1 MNDEERILVL
11 GALLHD
17 IGKFLQ
23 RARTNLNKEY
33 ENIDCGY
40 GGAHSKWSAG
50 FVDGYIPENILNDNE
65 KKILNDIIL
74 SHHNKE
80 RLKYKDYNEVLNVIT
95 NSDHLSATER
105 EKREEDETGDPD
117 KEPLLSPF
125 CNISLDQSFKERF
138 YYPIVPLTDVLTKGN
153 EVVYPKKDILQLQ
166 RRGYKEIWVEFEE
179 DMMKLNDLNLNFI
192 DYVNSL
198 NYIFFKYLR
207 FIPSAIYRDIPDIP
221 LYDHLKTTAAIAVCK
236 YRAEDKE
243 KPYLLI
249 EGDVSGIQD
258 FIFYAQKPMQSAE
271 KSAKRLRGRSFF
283 INLIVDACVTCILRK
298 LNLFETNILLQSGGH
313 FIILAPNT
321 KNNRVSIEKIKK
333 EFNEYL
339 HKNFGTLLYLAVAY
353 LEGSDEDIKNY
364 SEFREKLSVE
374 TEKAKKL
381 KFNEIFDEG
390 FFGNRNRPSV
400 EREICVVCGINKK
413 KEGDLCSVCNNLTNI
428 GDKVADFTHILRYT
442 GNGGDFTIELESFK
456 ISYNLFK
463 GKPSSPNGENLAV
476 YSLNSTNFLDKGM
489 KCMRGFKLIGR
500 YVPTDE
506 GRVKSFDIITELEDK
521 NEHAKLAIFKADVD
535 NLGWIFSKGIRKK
548 LRSISRISMLS
559 FLFDL
564 FFSYYIN
571 ELAERY
577 ECYVIFSGGD
587 DLIVAGRF
595 DNIIKFSQRLRD
607 LFRGWV
613 SKNPNITISAGIEM
627 AHYKFPVKRLVEY
640 SDEALEKSKSI
651 KKCERCGSE
660 NVEEI
665 TEKWKW
671 KCKECGHIFIPKK
684 DKITIFDRALL
695 WQEYKSV
702 IKLVDEFHKNKDEL
716 GSGTLYQLMEIHR
729 QSNEDVTSGR
739 PKIPRGSHVPYVKYF
754 IVRNWKGKDKNKRY
768 RLERSILDNF
778 EIIDVAVSLY
788 SLLQRYGLKIGGD
801 KNTTKTT

>member
-1 MNDEERILVL
+1 MNNKERILIL

-23 RARTNLNKEY
+23 RARANLSKEY
-33 ENIDCGY
+33 ENMDCGY

-50 FVDGYIPENILNDNE
+50 FVDEYIPENILNDNE

-80 RLKYKDYNEVLNVIT
+80 RLEYKDYNGILNVIT
-95 NSDHLSATER
+95 NSDHLSAAER
-105 EKREEDETGDPD
+105 EKREMEEKGDPN
-117 KEPLLSPF
+117 KEFLLSTF
-125 CNISLDQSFKERF
+125 CNVSSRNKSDRTYYPLVPLSEEYTKILYPKLKEEIMQIQKKGYEEIWEEFKE
-138 YYPIVPLTDVLTKGN
+138 
-153 EVVYPKKDILQLQ
+153 
-166 RRGYKEIWVEFEE
+166 
-179 DMMKLNDLNLNFI
+179 DMIKLNDLNLNFI

-198 NYIFFKYLR
+198 NYILFKYLR
-207 FIPSAIYRDIPDIP
+207 FIPSAAYVDIPDIP
-221 LYDHLKTTAAIAVCK
+221 LYDHLKTTAAISLCK
-236 YRAEDKE
+236 YRTEDKE

-249 EGDVSGIQD
+249 EGDVSGIQE
-258 FIFYAQKPMQSAE
+258 FIFYAQKPMQAAE

-283 INLIVDACVTCILRK
+283 INLVVDACVTCILRK
-298 LNLFETNILLQSGGH
+298 LNLFEVNVLLQSGGH

-321 KNNRVSIEKIKK
+321 KKNREEIEKIKK

-339 HKNFGTLLYLAVAY
+339 HKNFGTLLYLAIAY

-381 KFNEIFDEG
+381 KFNELLGEKFFSHENKLLSEG
-390 FFGNRNRPSV
+390 DV
-400 EREICVVCGINKK
+400 CVICGINKK
-413 KEGDLCSVCNNLTNI
+413 EEGELCSVCSNLTNI

-442 GNGGDFTIELESFK
+442 GDGGDFTIELESFK
-456 ISYNLFK
+456 ISYRLFK
-463 GKPSSPNGENLAV
+463 DKPSLPTGENLAM
-476 YSLNSTNFLDKGM
+476 YSLNSTNFLDTGM
-489 KCMRGFKLIGR
+489 KCMRGFKLMGR

-506 GRVKSFDIITELEDK
+506 GEVKSFDIITKLEDK
-521 NEHAKLAIFKADVD
+521 KERAKLAIFKADVD

-564 FFSYYIN
+564 FFSHYIN
-571 ELAERY
+571 ELAERH

-595 DNIIKFSQRLRD
+595 DNIIKFSNELRD
-607 LFRGWV
+607 KFYKWESRNSMV
-613 SKNPNITISAGIEM
+613 TISAGIEM
-627 AHYKFPVKRLVEY
+627 AHYKFPIKRLVEY
-640 SDEALEKSKSI
+640 SDEALEKSKD
-651 KKCERCGSE
+651 G
-660 NVEEI
+660 
-665 TEKWKW
+665 EKN
-671 KCKECGHIFIPKK
+671 
-684 DKITIFDRALL
+684 KITIFERALS
-695 WQEYKSV
+695 WSEYGRAMDL
-702 IKLVDEFHKNKDEL
+702 IDEFQKNREEL

-739 PKIPRGSHVPYVKYF
+739 PKIPKGSHVPYVKYF
-754 IVRNWKGKDKNKRY
+754 IVRNWNGKDKDKRDK
-768 RLERSILDNF
+768 LERSILDNF

-788 SLLQRYGLKIGGD
+788 SLLHRYGLKIGGD
-801 KNTTKTT
+801 KNATKTT